1 VRAEQVRTLYR
12 QTAWIVAANP
22 VNSAIVAAV
31 VWAPGRTALCI
42 GWVCAAA
49 LVAAA
54 RASLRR
60 RYRRAQPPPAAAPLW
75 ARRYAIGAAASGLLW
90 GAGSMLL
97 YDPHAHASELFLA
110 FVVGGMV
117 AGAAGT
123 LASHVPSF
131 YAFAVPTLLPLAG
144 RIAFQ
149 GDRIHLAMGALLV
162 VYGLVLAFTAGN
174 TSHALAEAFRLRFE
188 NEDLA
193 ARLAGAQASLEVAN
207 RSLEQRVA
215 ERGLALERKDEALRE
230 ARRMESL
237 GLLAGGVAHDFNNLL
252 TVILGNAAVI
262 LAKNDLPEGT
272 RGAVDEVRSAA
283 ERAAALVSQLLAFSR
298 RQARRPRVLDLNTV
312 VSDTQRLLARLIGDN
327 IDLVVA
333 LPGSPLP
340 VDADPGQLE
349 QVIINLATNARDA
362 MPAGGRLTIE
372 TEAVEVAAADPTLV
386 PPLRPGPHVV
396 LSVRDTGVGMDAETR
411 RMVFDP
417 FFTTK
422 DVGHGIGLGLATVHG
437 VVEQSGGH
445 IFVDSEPGQ
454 GSTFRV
460 YLPRAEPLASGAE
473 ARAAGAEAAELA
485 PPAPPLATPGLAA
498 TVLLV
503 EDERIVRSLVARALT
518 RAGFTVIEAEN
529 GEQALERSRAYDGS
543 IDLLVTD
550 VVMSRMSGPDL
561 AKKLMS
567 DRPGIRVLFVSGFS
581 RNAVLPAV
589 SAAEGIDFLQKP
601 FTPDDVI
608 DRIARLI
615 AGAPPPGGP
624 GPGPAVKARSATAGG
639 SRR

>member
-1 VRAEQVRTLYR
+1 VRAEQVRILYR

-31 VWAPGRTALCI
+31 VWTPGRTALCL
-42 GWVCAAA
+42 GWVAAAA
-49 LVAAA
+49 LLAAA
-54 RASLRR
+54 RVSLRR
-60 RYRRAQPPPAAAPLW
+60 RYRREQPPPAAAPLW
-75 ARRYAIGAAASGLLW
+75 ARRYVIGAAASGVLW
-90 GAGSMLL
+90 GAGSALL
-97 YDPHAHASELFLA
+97 YDPSKHASELFLA

-123 LASHVPSF
+123 LAYYLPAF
-131 YAFAVPTLLPLAG
+131 YAFAVPALLPLAA
-144 RIAFQ
+144 RIALQ

-162 VYGLVLAFTAGN
+162 VYGLVLVFTAGN
-174 TSHALAEAFRLRFE
+174 SSRAIAEAFRLRFE

-193 ARLAGAQASLEVAN
+193 ARLAGAQASLEEVN
-207 RSLEQRVA
+207 RSLEQRAA
-215 ERGLALERKDEALRE
+215 ERGLALERQGEALRE

-262 LAKNDLPEGT
+262 LAKNDLPEGA
-272 RGAVDEVRSAA
+272 RAGLDEVRTAA

-327 IDLVVA
+327 IELVVSA
-333 LPGSPLP
+333 HGGPLP

-362 MPAGGRLTIE
+362 MPAGGRLSIE
-372 TEAVEVAAADPTLV
+372 TEATDVAAADSTLV
-386 PPLRPGPHVV
+386 PPLRSGPYVV

-411 RMVFDP
+411 RMAFDP

-445 IFVDSEPGQ
+445 IFIDSAPGQ

-460 YLPRAEPLASGAE
+460 YLPRAEAGE
-473 ARAAGAEAAELA
+473 AGSDAAAELA
-485 PPAPPLATPGLAA
+485 PAAPPVATPGLAA

-503 EDERIVRSLVARALT
+503 EDERIVRALVARALT

-529 GEQALERSRAYDGS
+529 GEQALDRSRGYDGL

-550 VVMSRMSGPDL
+550 VVMTRMSGPDL

-589 SAAEGIDFLQKP
+589 SATEGIDFLQKP

-624 GPGPAVKARSATAGG
+624 VPGPGPALKPRSATEGG

>member
-12 QTAWIVAANP
+12 QSAWIVAANP

-31 VWAPGRTALCI
+31 LWSPGRGALCVA
-42 GWVCAAA
+42 WVCTVA

-54 RASLRR
+54 RVSLRR
-60 RYRRAQPPPAAAPLW
+60 RYRRAAPPPPAAPLW
-75 ARRYAIGAAASGLLW
+75 ARRYVIGTTASGLLW

-123 LASHVPSF
+123 LAYYLPAF
-131 YAFAVPTLLPLAG
+131 YGFAVPALLPLAA
-144 RIAFQ
+144 RIALQ
-149 GDRIHLAMGALLV
+149 GDRIHVAMGALLV

-174 TSHALAEAFRLRFE
+174 TSGAIAEAFRLRFE

-193 ARLAGAQASLEVAN
+193 ARLAGVQASLEGAN

-215 ERGLALERKDEALRE
+215 ERGLALERKEEALRE

-262 LAKNDLPEGT
+262 LGKNELPQGA
-272 RGAVDEVRSAA
+272 RAAVDEVRTAA

-312 VSDTQRLLARLIGDN
+312 VSDTQRLLSRLIGDN
-327 IDLVVA
+327 IELVVA

-362 MPAGGRLTIE
+362 MPGGGRLTIE
-372 TEAVEVAAADPTLV
+372 TEATDVAAADSPLV
-386 PPLRPGPHVV
+386 PPLGPGRYVV

-411 RMVFDP
+411 RMAFDP

-460 YLPRAEPLASGAE
+460 YLPRAETRE
-473 ARAAGAEAAELA
+473 AAAGAGADDLAALA
-485 PPAPPLATPGLAA
+485 PVPPALGTPGLAA

-503 EDERIVRSLVARALT
+503 EDERIVRALVARALT

-529 GEQALERSRAYDGS
+529 GEQALERSRAYEGS

-624 GPGPAVKARSATAGG
+624 GAGPGPAIKPRSATEGG